1 METLASALEEIFRT
15 RRLIEQSELAGALP
29 PSESHAK
36 SILAAEKWATQVHAA
51 FYGAR
56 STRGSNKFL
65 ALETTLTQ
73 VLTRLSD
80 QDAPALW
87 AFVVRVVL
95 VLAHEPEAAPR
106 AVDLQPK
113 GAGRKSAKKCQ
124 PNAPLAFL
132 VVNALKR
139 LASGSDEQKELCR
152 RQGET
157 NEALRSFC
165 TQGLGNSHDVV
176 SYQRPL
182 AGRDQKLLVE
192 VVELFQ
198 ISDIDSSLVRG
209 ALDQLLA
216 SKSHAALIKL
226 CATFTEVVWPF
237 DRIVKTMVQAKDW
250 ASAELFV
257 RSFEA
262 EGDADVLYS
271 RDGLMRLIET
281 QRWQLALTFVGHDA
295 TLQKVL
301 LEHLVAAGELVHAAQ
316 LVKKMVA
323 SGLDPDISQMIR
335 SQAEAKVTTQ
345 VPVTVQ
351 GHLELALED
360 KDVVFCDAELA
371 IQEAMGHFFGSIAAS
386 DAEAA
391 FNDDTQV
398 VGLDV
403 EWKPITSRSRSTSA
417 VASILQIASS
427 TRVFIIDLLALHVSK
442 WAARNDGLSWDL
454 WASNALVVCLFV
466 QDNDLL
472 FDGFLLPL
480 FSSPKLLKVGFSF
493 DSDMKGAGT
502 DAMRYLKRAECGGT
516 EIVWRIPGQRLIPD
530 DHSYPGD
537 AKQHVGE
544 LLSTSGLSE
553 NKQLE
558 AVFQRTE
565 YQKKWALRCTTES
578 AERSQ
583 APLMTPEDLLQ
594 IWEERRAAQ
603 GSENDATFNTALT
616 FRPMDE
622 IKASLEQPDDPSE
635 PHNFVAVNS
644 ICIFA
649 DGEFTDAER
658 VAGSS
663 NVPCVACVDAS
674 CKLDIAKLAKL
685 CGVGRRKIRLATAV
699 ECREVFGFAPGTVAP
714 FGHRARAPS
723 TTGEEPTSPLPIEI
737 YADSRLQKPQY
748 LAAGCGSQDQVLW
761 VEAKAF
767 ITLIGLKLID
777 DISFARDP
785 SRRQSPNTVEADGA
799 DSEVATSDESDQ
811 EPPIL
816 EYKFLADSMVAQ
828 VGRWLRTIGVDVAI
842 WNPDDVPA
850 MLGQDPKAVMLARA
864 TKEDR
869 IVLTRDT
876 QLPSRRDAGA
886 CFVLSDDVCYKQFRE
901 VKVQFGLLSRK
912 DDCSS
917 RCARCNSDA
926 FSAADAAFVCSQTKE
941 RLRLRKKVLATV
953 TKFWSCNGC
962 GKLYWEGP
970 KYSPSAAPS
979 VKASADGSVV
989 YRPVPRKRVTSAQ
1002 HDQRRLPDPRPQ

>member
-1 METLASALEEIFRT
+1 METLAPALEETFRT
-15 RRLIEQSELAGALP
+15 RHLTDHSQLVGALAP
-29 PSESHAK
+29 
-36 SILAAEKWATQVHAA
+36 EKWATQVHAA
-51 FYGAR
+51 FYSAQ

-73 VLTRLSD
+73 VLTRLGD

-95 VLAHEPEAAPR
+95 VLAQEPEPELEAAPR

-113 GAGRKSAKKCQ
+113 GTGRKSAKKCQ

-139 LASGSDEQKELCR
+139 LAGGSDEQKELCR
-152 RQGET
+152 RQGES

-165 TQGLGNSHDVV
+165 TRGLGNSHYV
-176 SYQRPL
+176 
-182 AGRDQKLLVE
+182 KLLVE

-226 CATFTEVVWPF
+226 CATFTEVAWPF

-257 RSFEA
+257 RTFEA

-301 LEHLVAAGELVHAAQ
+301 LEHLVAAGELVHASQ

-323 SGLDPDISQMIR
+323 SGLDPDISQLIR
-335 SQAEAKVTTQ
+335 SQAEAKETTQ
-345 VPVTVQ
+345 APATAQ
-351 GHLELALED
+351 GNLELALGD
-360 KDVVFCDAELA
+360 KDVVFCDAEPA
-371 IQEAMGHFFGSIAAS
+371 VQEAMDHFFGSIAAS
-386 DAEAA
+386 DIEAA

-427 TRVFIIDLLALHVSK
+427 TRVFIVDLLALHLSAVALKSCGGSLGS
-442 WAARNDGLSWDL
+442 GLSQTIARILGKPLDKVRHQPEFMSL
-454 WASNALVVCLFV
+454 LLVV
-466 QDNDLL
+466 LL
-472 FDGFLLPL
+472 AELTCDCSLPRW
-480 FSSPKLLKVGFSF
+480 S
-493 DSDMKGAGT
+493 
-502 DAMRYLKRAECGGT
+502 
-516 EIVWRIPGQRLIPD
+516 
-530 DHSYPGD
+530 D

-544 LLSTSGLSE
+544 LLGTSGLSE
-553 NKQLE
+553 NEQLE
-558 AVFQRTE
+558 ASFQRTR

-583 APLMTPEDLLQ
+583 APLVTPEGLLQ
-594 IWEERRAAQ
+594 VWEERRAAQ
-603 GSENDATFNTALT
+603 GSESGATVDTALT

-635 PHNFVAVNS
+635 PRNFVAVNS

-649 DGEFTDAER
+649 DGEFTDAGK

-663 NVPCVACVDAS
+663 SFLRSNAKSNASWRACCLCLADVPCVACVDAS

-699 ECREVFGFAPGTVAP
+699 ECCEVFGFAPGTVAP
-714 FGHRARAPS
+714 FGHRGRAPNAS
-723 TTGEEPTSPLPIEI
+723 GEEPASPFPIEI

-748 LAAGCGSQDQVLW
+748 LAAGCGSQGQVIW
-761 VEAKAF
+761 VESKAF
-767 ITLIGLKLID
+767 FMLIGLKLVD
-777 DISFARDP
+777 DISIARDP
-785 SRRQSPNTVEADGA
+785 SRRQSPNTVEAGGA
-799 DSEVATSDESDQ
+799 DSEVATSGGSDE

-926 FSAADAAFVCSQTKE
+926 FSAADAAFVRSQTKE

-970 KYSPSAAPS
+970 KYSPSAASS
-979 VKASADGSVV
+979 VTASADGSVV

-1002 HDQRRLPDPRPQ
+1002 HDQRHLPDPRPQ